1 MILRGR
7 SSLAILSTLKK
18 LNLELIGKKDTID
31 INTIVKSNTFQTSV
45 KYFLNPCPYIFIAAS
60 STKNTVDV

>member
-18 LNLELIGKKDTID
+18 LNLELKGKKDMID
-31 INTIVKSNTFQTSV
+31 VNTIVKSSTFQTSV
-45 KYFLNPCPYIFIAAS
+45 KYFLNPCPYILIAAS
-60 STKNTVDV
+60 STKNTVEV